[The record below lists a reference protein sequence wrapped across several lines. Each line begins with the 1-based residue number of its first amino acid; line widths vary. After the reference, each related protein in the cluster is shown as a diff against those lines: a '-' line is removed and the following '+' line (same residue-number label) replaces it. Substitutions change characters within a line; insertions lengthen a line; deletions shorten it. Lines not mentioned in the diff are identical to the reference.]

1 MIDLFNS
8 ISVLSNRIFDNLI
21 NGTDIP
27 LYTSGFDPITSAI
40 IQFVIVTAIS
50 YLLAPKPKAP
60 PSRGNPQDEIRGVTV
75 SKDSN
80 NNPIPVVYGKRQV
93 GLTKVFVESSGA
105 DNQYLYVAGVLCEGG
120 QSAGITA
127 IDEVYVDDKLVTFD
141 GALTDGTLRGVS
153 SSDTNFYKGGESL
166 ISIQPF
172 FGLDNQSASSL
183 LDETT
188 NWTSDHKQIGR
199 AHV

>member
-8 ISVLSNRIFDNLI
+8 ISTLANRIFDNLI

-27 LYTSGFDPITSAI
+27 LYTSGADPFTAAI

-50 YLLAPKPKAP
+50 YVIAPKPKAP
-60 PSRGNPQDEIRGVTV
+60 RFNAQDEIKGVTV

-93 GLTKVFVESSGA
+93 GLTRVFVESSGT

-120 QSAGITA
+120 GAGITA

-141 GALTDGTLRGVS
+141 GALTDGTVRGVS
-153 SSDTNFYKGGESL
+153 SADTNFYKGGESL
-166 ISIQPF
+166 IDIFLPSTVII
-172 FGLDNQSASSL
+172 LESNSL
-183 LDETT
+183 SL
-188 NWTSDHKQIGR
+188 
-199 AHV
+199 

>member
-1 MIDLFNS
+1 MVKGAI
-8 ISVLSNRIFDNLI
+8 V
-21 NGTDIP
+21 
-27 LYTSGFDPITSAI
+27 SAI

-60 PSRGNPQDEIRGVTV
+60 TRRGSPEDEIRGVTV

-80 NNPIPVVYGKRQV
+80 NNSIPIVYGKRQV
-93 GLTKVFVESSGA
+93 GLTRVFVESSGT
-105 DNQYLYVAGVLCEGG
+105 DNQYLYVAGILCEGG
-120 QSAGITA
+120 GGGIQE
-127 IDEVYVDDKLVTFD
+127 ISEVYVDDKLVTWS
-141 GALTDGTLRGVS
+141 GALTDGTLRTVN
-153 SSDTNFYKGGESL
+153 SSDTNFYKGESL

-188 NWTSDHKQIGR
+188 NWTSDHKLSGLAYVAFRFWCKYITYR
-199 AHV
+199 SNYYELYNC

>member
-1 MIDLFNS
+1 MPPA
-8 ISVLSNRIFDNLI
+8 VV
-21 NGTDIP
+21 
-27 LYTSGFDPITSAI
+27 SAI

-60 PSRGNPQDEIRGVTV
+60 RQSSQDEAKGVTV

-93 GLTKVFVESSGA
+93 GLTRVFVESSGT
-105 DNQYLYVAGVLCEGG
+105 DNQYLYVAGILSEGG
-120 QSAGITA
+120 GGGITA

-153 SSDTNFYKGGESL
+153 SSDTNFYKDLSL
-166 ISIQPF
+166 IHI
-172 FGLDNQSASSL
+172 
-183 LDETT
+183 
-188 NWTSDHKQIGR
+188 
-199 AHV
+199 